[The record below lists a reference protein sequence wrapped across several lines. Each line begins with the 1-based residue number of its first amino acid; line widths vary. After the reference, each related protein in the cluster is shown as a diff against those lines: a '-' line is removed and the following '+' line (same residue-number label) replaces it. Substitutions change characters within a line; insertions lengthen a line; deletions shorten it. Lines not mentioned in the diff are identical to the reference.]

1 MSKILNYYNNKTH
14 IDKTWYDSSN
24 VLYSECDD
32 IENDYKNVRV
42 TFNNGSTY
50 EYKNVDVNDYIMFRE
65 NISQGKSINKFIKI
79 YECEK
84 LENKDTDKINE
95 ELLSLK
101 NICNDIL
108 KEDVN
113 IIINDEVIRSFNGNR
128 MVDVDIST
136 HDKESVLLVIEVL
149 KSIGIKVRIE

>member
-32 IENDYKNVRV
+32 IENDYKNVKV
-42 TFNNGSTY
+42 TFKNGSTY

-101 NICNDIL
+101 DICNDIL

-128 MVDVDIST
+128 MVDIDVST
-136 HDKESVLLVIEVL
+136 HDKESVLLVVEVL
-149 KSIGIKVRIE
+149 KSIGIKVKIE

>member
-14 IDKTWYDSSN
+14 IDKVWYDSSN

-32 IENDYKNVRV
+32 IENDYKNVRI
-42 TFNNGSTY
+42 TFKNGSTY

-101 NICNDIL
+101 DICNDIL

-128 MVDVDIST
+128 MVDIDVST
-136 HDKESVLLVIEVL
+136 HDKESVLLVVEVL

>member
-128 MVDVDIST
+128 MVDIDIST

>member
-14 IDKTWYDSSN
+14 IDKVWYDSSN

-32 IENDYKNVRV
+32 IENDYKNVMV

-50 EYKNVDVNDYIMFRE
+50 EYKQVNVNDYMMFRE
-65 NISQGKSINKFIKI
+65 DISQGKAINKFIKK

-84 LENKDTDKINE
+84 LENKNIENINE
-95 ELLSLK
+95 ELTSLK
-101 NICNDIL
+101 EIGKEIL
-108 KEDVN
+108 KDNVN
-113 IIINDEVIRSFNGNR
+113 ITINEEVIRSCFDNR
-128 MVDVDIST
+128 MVDIDIST

>member
-101 NICNDIL
+101 DICNDIL

>member
-32 IENDYKNVRV
+32 IENDYKNVKV
-42 TFNNGSTY
+42 TFKNGSTY

-128 MVDVDIST
+128 MVDIDVST
-136 HDKESVLLVIEVL
+136 HDKESVLLVVEVL
-149 KSIGIKVRIE
+149 KSIGIKVKIE

>member
-14 IDKTWYDSSN
+14 IDKVWYDSSN

-32 IENDYKNVRV
+32 IENDYKNVRI

-50 EYKNVDVNDYIMFRE
+50 EYKQVNVNDYMMFRE
-65 NISQGKSINKFIKI
+65 DISQGKAINKFIKK

-84 LENKDTDKINE
+84 LENKNIENINE
-95 ELLSLK
+95 ELISLK
-101 NICNDIL
+101 EIGKEIL
-108 KEDVN
+108 KDNVN
-113 IIINDEVIRSFNGNR
+113 ITINEEVIRSCFDNR
-128 MVDVDIST
+128 IVDIDIST

>member
-32 IENDYKNVRV
+32 IENDYKNVKV
-42 TFNNGSTY
+42 TFKNGSTY

-101 NICNDIL
+101 DICNDIL

-128 MVDVDIST
+128 MVDIDVST
-136 HDKESVLLVIEVL
+136 HDKESVLLVVEVL
-149 KSIGIKVRIE
+149 KSIGIKIKIE

>member
-14 IDKTWYDSSN
+14 IDKVWYDSSN

-50 EYKNVDVNDYIMFRE
+50 EYKQVNVNDYMMFRE
-65 NISQGKSINKFIKI
+65 DISQGKAINKFIKK

-101 NICNDIL
+101 DICNDIL

-113 IIINDEVIRSFNGNR
+113 ITINDEVIRSFNGNR
-128 MVDVDIST
+128 MVDIDVST
-136 HDKESVLLVIEVL
+136 HDKESVLLVVEVL